1 MFQFIYTVMYI
12 SNRNKKTHIHWQQ
25 LLMKNQTEK
34 ATLKE
39 EIRAL
44 SHANEIN
51 EHRYAD
57 ILNQR
62 IKLWH
67 QSLQICV
74 RLFKTTTSYKKIQ
87 SIETSKNKKEK
98 EITQEEL
105 SLIYQEIN
113 EAFIEAMQELLE
125 QYPSLTQDDLYY
137 CILNYLQLS
146 NNTIKVCMKAGS
158 QSALTQRKYRIK
170 KQLSDLS
177 FSIIFDAKGESK

>member
-1 MFQFIYTVMYI
+1 MYI

-67 QSLQICV
+67 QSLHICV
-74 RLFKTTTSYKKIQ
+74 RLFKTTASYRKIQ
-87 SIETSKNKKEK
+87 TIETSKNKKDNQEISFKRDLKKIFINTLYDDNSNKAGGYEIGDYVESIKIKIESSKLICIIINLEKDKVTLEK
-98 EITQEEL
+98 EMKLFIK
-105 SLIYQEIN
+105 SN
-113 EAFIEAMQELLE
+113 E
-125 QYPSLTQDDLYY
+125 
-137 CILNYLQLS
+137 
-146 NNTIKVCMKAGS
+146 
-158 QSALTQRKYRIK
+158 
-170 KQLSDLS
+170 
-177 FSIIFDAKGESK
+177 